1 MRYLLDNTLVFDDKV
16 GSLSVVASGESAR
29 LPYSAVLILRVFC
42 ENAGELISRNDL
54 MDRAWTENGLRASG
68 SNLYNSL
75 SLIRKTI
82 DGLGV
87 EQQFIR
93 TQPKIGLIMEVS
105 VSPLDD
111 PEQEPEAT
119 SPDPVAIVPSVSEQ
133 QVDVTDAEAI
143 SDYTE
148 SPEPGRPS
156 RRSQPFHVGKVLS
169 GFYLIW
175 TLFIAVLM
183 FSAYIF
189 KNDLF
194 TSRDEAYV
202 SEYSQ
207 VGRQLGCNLFIHNDD
222 SGIYPSSSVNTE
234 IARLAKKYNVD
245 CNKFDVNFY
254 TRILSNSHNA
264 HHTHQQLNMVCL
276 FNREKHTAIECLNDF
291 SRTQESKNAQ

>member
-1 MRYLLDNTLVFDDKV
+1 MRYLLDNTLLFDDKA

-42 ENAGELISRNDL
+42 ENPGELISRNDL

-82 DGLGV
+82 DGLGI
-87 EQQFIR
+87 EQQFVR

-111 PEQEPEAT
+111 PEQKPEAT
-119 SPDPVAIVPSVSEQ
+119 SPAPVATVPSVSEQ
-133 QVDVTDAEAI
+133 QGDVPAAEAI
-143 SDYTE
+143 PDDTE
-148 SPEPGRPS
+148 SPQPGRSP
-156 RRSQPFHVGKVLS
+156 RSQQPFRVGRALS
-169 GFYLIW
+169 NFYIIW

-183 FSAYIF
+183 FSVSIF

-194 TSRDEAYV
+194 TSRDDVHV
-202 SEYSQ
+202 SEYSK
-207 VGRQLGCNLFIHNDD
+207 VGSQFGCSLFIHNDS

-234 IARLAKKYNVD
+234 IARLAKQYDVD
-245 CNKFDVNFY
+245 CNRFDVNFY
-254 TRILSNSHNA
+254 IRILSNAHNA
-264 HHTHQQLNMVCL
+264 HHTPQQINMICL
-276 FNREKHTAIECLNDF
+276 FNREKDTAIECLNDF